1 MVIDF
6 SQGKII
12 LTPFEIQIKLS
23 TSGSGMY
30 AMAEDLK
37 FIDDALI
44 ISADAGSVKW
54 SLRLDSIEQ
63 LNMIRE
69 TLGVA

>member
-12 LTPFEIQIKLS
+12 LTPFEVQIKLS

-30 AMAEDLK
+30 AMAEDL
-37 FIDDALI
+37 
-44 ISADAGSVKW
+44 
-54 SLRLDSIEQ
+54 
-63 LNMIRE
+63 
-69 TLGVA
+69 TL

>member
-12 LTPFEIQIKLS
+12 LTPFEVQIKLS
-23 TSGSGMY
+23 SSGSGMY

-37 FIDDALI
+37 FIDEALM

-63 LNMIRE
+63 LTMIRGE
-69 TLGVA
+69 LGIV

>member
-12 LTPFEIQIKLS
+12 LTSFEIQIKLS
-23 TSGSGMY
+23 TPGSGMY

>member
-12 LTPFEIQIKLS
+12 LTPFEVQIKLS
-23 TSGSGMY
+23 ASGSGMY
-30 AMAEDLK
+30 AMAEDLT

-44 ISADAGSVKW
+44 ISADAGSIKW
-54 SLRLDSIEQ
+54 SLRLDTLEQ
-63 LNMIRE
+63 LLMIRAE
-69 TLGVA
+69 IGIG

>member
-12 LTPFEIQIKLS
+12 LTPFEVQIKLS

-30 AMAEDLK
+30 AMAEDLT

-44 ISADAGSVKW
+44 ISADAGSIKW
-54 SLRLDSIEQ
+54 SLRLDTLEQ
-63 LNMIRE
+63 LMMIRAE
-69 TLGVA
+69 LGVG